1 MASTPVGAQRSKSIK
16 GKRVL
21 PVVPGG
27 TPRDKSPSV
36 TRSVTFNRETVETS
50 IGGTQNYARLKHD
63 PLSLSISLSVN
74 DDNSTTL
81 SSTSEDESVLRE
93 KIPTPRQ
100 PSRLPVYRSPTIN
113 GGNTPRS
120 KSPVSWNVDNKEN
133 FLTPV
138 KDGRRATL
146 ESNIDMTV
154 SSSPDQLYNNSSMR
168 TPARRYTLDD
178 KLLATPECYSAV
190 QMDLP
195 RYEMMLDKENI
206 LYEEDSSSVTVAV
219 RVRPYS
225 TRYNRSIFF
234 HHLYTCVCLCH

>member
-1 MASTPVGAQRSKSIK
+1 MSVTPVGAQRSKSMK

-50 IGGTQNYARLKHD
+50 IGGTQSIARLKHD

-74 DDNSTTL
+74 EDNSTSI
-81 SSTSEDESVLRE
+81 SSTSEEESVLRE

-100 PSRLPVYRSPTIN
+100 PSRLPVYRSPS

-120 KSPVSWNVDNKEN
+120 KSPLSWNVDNKEN

-146 ESNIDMTV
+146 ESHIDMTM
-154 SSSPDQLYNNSSMR
+154 SSPDQLYNSNMR

-195 RYEMMLDKENI
+195 RYEMMLDKESTV
-206 LYEEDSSSVTVAV
+206 YEEDSSSVMVAV

-225 TRYNRSIFF
+225 TRYRLNRDKSN
-234 HHLYTCVCLCH
+234 L